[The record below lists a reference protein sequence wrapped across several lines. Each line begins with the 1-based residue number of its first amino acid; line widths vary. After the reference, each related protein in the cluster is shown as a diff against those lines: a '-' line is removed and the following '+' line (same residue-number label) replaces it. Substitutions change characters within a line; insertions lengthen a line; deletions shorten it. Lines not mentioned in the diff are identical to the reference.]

1 MKTTTFISF
10 SWFPGQQWKQWSC
23 KYVLLWKTHNADS
36 VSVVVCLFWLI
47 TESFYLHRVHPSV
60 VSRHWL
66 LFAGDTEDTS
76 GHYLL
81 LIHREDTT
89 SGHYLLSISIVSK
102 DYLTLIWRRHAW
114 TQTIRVRARRV
125 APCLP
130 TYIKRK
136 CFPPP
141 LGMWGGIWKSGAGA
155 ACREETDSWC
165 LIPQGGGFSPST
177 WLSGLP
183 TPVSECL
190 CLLSSLFDQQRK
202 LMAVP
207 EERPLIAG

>member
-47 TESFYLHRVHPSV
+47 TESLDLHRVHPSV

-130 TYIKRK
+130 TYIECK
-136 CFPPP
+136 CFSPP
-141 LGMWGGIWKSGAGA
+141 LECGEGFEKAGRVPPA
-155 ACREETDSWC
+155 GRRLIVDAWYLREEAFPHQPGFQAFPPLWASVCAYYPHFLTNNENSWRC
-165 LIPQGGGFSPST
+165 LR
-177 WLSGLP
+177 SGHW
-183 TPVSECL
+183 
-190 CLLSSLFDQQRK
+190 
-202 LMAVP
+202 
-207 EERPLIAG
+207 